1 MTKNQQISALLI
13 ELGKISG
20 LSVSRNQAS
29 ERNDK
34 EYLMVEYSSAYG
46 GYRLVTVSVDGGGQ
60 SGAFYRSG
68 CEGRVNFATFTLYL
82 SSLIAGIR
90 FAKETILPNVLSNLN
105 IPLD

>member
-1 MTKNQQISALLI
+1 MTKAQQTSALLI

-20 LSVSRNQAS
+20 LSINRDQAI
-29 ERNDK
+29 ERKDK
-34 EYLMVEYSSAYG
+34 AYLMVEYSSAYG
-46 GYRLVTVSVDGGGQ
+46 GYRLVSVNVDGGGQ

-68 CEGRVNFATFTLYL
+68 CEARVNFKTFLLYL

-90 FAKETILPNVLSNLN
+90 FAKETILPNILSNLN